1 MIDLLT
7 KSNLREGLSLPYY
20 IISYYEVHK
29 GIVDIVVL
37 TSDAGYLTHRLV
49 EVVQHII
56 VRRKYCG
63 TIRGISASTRNCM
76 IPEIIFIQTLTG
88 CVLADDIYMWAHNA
102 SPFEIKILG
111 LSLSID
117 SCLFHRK

>member
-63 TIRGISASTRNCM
+63 TIRGISAST
-76 IPEIIFIQTLTG
+76 
-88 CVLADDIYMWAHNA
+88 
-102 SPFEIKILG
+102 
-111 LSLSID
+111 
-117 SCLFHRK
+117 